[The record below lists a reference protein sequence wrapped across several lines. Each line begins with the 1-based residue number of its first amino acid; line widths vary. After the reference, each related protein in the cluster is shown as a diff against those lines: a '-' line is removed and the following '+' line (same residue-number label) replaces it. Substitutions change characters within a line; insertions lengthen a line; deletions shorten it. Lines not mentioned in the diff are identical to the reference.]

1 MRMTE
6 VEGLDKA
13 ASTTGRVTVEDR
25 PVSNSK
31 YGEREREVTRGRRE
45 RECLRSIQTV
55 IDLFVSCLGLGASIM
70 SPTLSHEVSASE
82 RGVNLLIA

>member
-1 MRMTE
+1 MTE

-31 YGEREREVTRGRRE
+31 YGERERGKFRWEEEERVVTVYTN
-45 RECLRSIQTV
+45 S
-55 IDLFVSCLGLGASIM
+55 D
-70 SPTLSHEVSASE
+70 
-82 RGVNLLIA
+82 

>member
-31 YGEREREVTRGRRE
+31 YGEREREVPMGRR
-45 RECLRSIQTV
+45 RES
-55 IDLFVSCLGLGASIM
+55 SYGLYKQ
-70 SPTLSHEVSASE
+70 
-82 RGVNLLIA
+82 